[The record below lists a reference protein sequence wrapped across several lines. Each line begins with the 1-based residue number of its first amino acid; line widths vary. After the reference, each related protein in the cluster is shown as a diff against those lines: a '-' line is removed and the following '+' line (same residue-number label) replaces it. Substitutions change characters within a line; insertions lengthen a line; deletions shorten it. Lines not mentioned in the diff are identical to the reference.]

1 MTLRWRL
8 TLYSALVSTVIVLL
22 SALLIFVSLR
32 GSLLQGLDASLREGA
47 TVAATQLAGDAG
59 SPIGG
64 DAASA
69 QVQGKLPGFT
79 ALRVYN
85 RSGQLVDQL
94 GVAHTHAPL
103 QSGYVTVGQERTF
116 TLRLPSGSWVQATR
130 SEVEMRATLSRSV
143 RFLTLGLLP
152 LLLFG
157 VLAGYLLADRALRPV
172 DDVARLAASIAASG
186 RYGERLPIVP
196 GQDEMAR
203 LTSTVNAMLERL
215 GSTIER
221 EKAFA
226 LAAAHELRT
235 PLTIL
240 QGRADL
246 SLERPRSPEQYVS
259 SLRTVR
265 ESAAEMLRAIESLLA
280 LAHSHA
286 PPELRP
292 TNLAEVITQVV
303 AAQLPTAAVR
313 NQRIHLVPESAVVP
327 ADAGALELAVSNL
340 LRNALTYGRD
350 GGEVWVLSARV
361 GSAAHIEVSDNGPGI
376 PPNELERVM
385 QPFQRGRDQ
394 QAVRGAGLGLALV
407 RAVAEQHGADFTLSA
422 RLEGGL
428 RATLSFVGSRLDSP
442 VSVE

>member
-1 MTLRWRL
+1 MSLRWRL

-22 SALLIFVSLR
+22 SALLIFISLR
-32 GSLLQGLDASLREGA
+32 SSLNAGLDASLREGA

-64 DAASA
+64 DAAGA
-69 QVQGKLPGFT
+69 HVQGQLPGFT
-79 ALRVYN
+79 ALRVYSP
-85 RSGQLVDQL
+85 SGGLVDQL
-94 GVAHTHAPL
+94 GVARTRAPL
-103 QSGYVTVGQERTF
+103 QAGYVTVGVERTF
-116 TLRLPSGSWVQATR
+116 TLRLPAGGWVQATR
-130 SEVEMRATLSRSV
+130 SEAELRTTLSRSV

-157 VLAGYLLADRALRPV
+157 VVAGYLLADRALRPV
-172 DDVARLAASIAASG
+172 DEVARLAASIAASG
-186 RYGERLPIVP
+186 RYGERLPPVP

-235 PLTIL
+235 PLTVL

-265 ESAAEMLRAIESLLA
+265 ESAAEMLGAIESLLA
-280 LAHSHA
+280 LARSNGQTRLQ
-286 PPELRP
+286 PVD
-292 TNLAEVITQVV
+292 LAEVITQVV
-303 AAQLPTAAVR
+303 AAQWPAASAR
-313 NQRIHLVPESAVVP
+313 GQRIHLVPLSVVVL

-350 GGEVWVLSARV
+350 GGEVWVETAHTGTGARV
-361 GSAAHIEVSDNGPGI
+361 EVRDDGPGLL
-376 PPNELERVM
+376 PADLERVV

-407 RAVAEQHGADFTLSA
+407 SAVAEQHGAAFTLGT
-422 RLEGGL
+422 RPGGGL
-428 RATLSFVGSRLDSP
+428 VACLTFPPVRAAMNIQAR
-442 VSVE
+442 